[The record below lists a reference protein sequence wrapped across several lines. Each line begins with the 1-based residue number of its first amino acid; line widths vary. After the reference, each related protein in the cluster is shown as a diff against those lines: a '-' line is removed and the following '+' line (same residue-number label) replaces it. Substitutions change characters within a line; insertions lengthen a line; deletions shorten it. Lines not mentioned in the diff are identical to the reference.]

1 MAKKEEYRKSNLE
14 FLERVAS
21 EEGVVKHPSGILY
34 KVLQQGTGTRTP
46 GLRSIVS
53 VHYKGMLADGR
64 EFDNSWKRNCPEA
77 LRLSD
82 VIDGWQ
88 IALQMMHVGDRW
100 LVYIPYGLGYGTRT
114 SGPIPGFSTLVF
126 EIELC
131 GIA

>member
-1 MAKKEEYRKSNLE
+1 MAKKEEYRKANLE
-14 FLERVAS
+14 FLERVAL

-53 VHYKGMLADGR
+53 VHYKGTLADGR

-100 LVYIPYGLGYGTRT
+100 LVYIPYELGYGART

>member
-1 MAKKEEYRKSNLE
+1 MAKKEEYRKANLE

-53 VHYKGMLADGR
+53 VHYKGTLADGR

-100 LVYIPYGLGYGTRT
+100 LVYIPYELGYGART
-114 SGPIPGFSTLVF
+114 SGLIPGFSTLVF